1 MKKMMKMS
9 DNVITEALLA
19 DYILEELTD
28 AYKIGHWKQYPK
40 NTRQVYSYLESR
52 GGLFPAT
59 TFVGLQYYMKKYLA
73 GKVITNESIDEAIAD
88 TDEVFGYRMFNE
100 EGFRYI
106 ADELGGKLPIEIKAV
121 PEGMTVPVQNVLLT
135 ITNTDP
141 KAYWLPNYLEGLIE
155 MIWYPITVGTMS
167 REIKKNIAYFAKIAG
182 EEPSVVHLNNFGFRG
197 STSPEAAMIGDMAHL
212 MNFWGSDTLPGK
224 RGVNKYYHGKQD
236 KTPTLLSVYAAE
248 HSTVTSY
255 GEENELFAYR
265 ELLRRVPA
273 DQIASIVIDSYDAM
287 RAVDEYFGKDPE
299 LKYLVR
305 VERTGKTV
313 LRPDSGDPVEMSVK
327 VLKSL
332 WNNYGGTLN
341 ANGYKV
347 LDPHVGVIYGDYIS
361 KDMINQI
368 LGQVVGV
375 HQFAPSNILFGMGGA
390 LIQKVNRDTQSFAF
404 KCSAVDIDGKWHEV
418 YKHPVTDAKKKSK
431 RGRMA
436 LVDMGNGHLETLPIG
451 VTDPAKWNTPAVDIL
466 QTVFLNGDIMKDYTF
481 DEVRENAAI

>member
-1 MKKMMKMS
+1 
-9 DNVITEALLA
+9 
-19 DYILEELTD
+19 
-28 AYKIGHWKQYPK
+28 
-40 NTRQVYSYLESR
+40 
-52 GGLFPAT
+52 
-59 TFVGLQYYMKKYLA
+59 
-73 GKVITNESIDEAIAD
+73 
-88 TDEVFGYRMFNE
+88 
-100 EGFRYI
+100 
-106 ADELGGKLPIEIKAV
+106 
-121 PEGMTVPVQNVLLT
+121 
-135 ITNTDP
+135 
-141 KAYWLPNYLEGLIE
+141 
-155 MIWYPITVGTMS
+155 
-167 REIKKNIAYFAKIAG
+167 
-182 EEPSVVHLNNFGFRG
+182 
-197 STSPEAAMIGDMAHL
+197 MIGDMAHL

-224 RGVNKYYHGKQD
+224 RGVNKYYHGNQD

-368 LGQVVGV
+368 RGQVVGV

-390 LIQKVNRDTQSFAF
+390 LIQKVNQVRARST
-404 KCSAVDIDGKWHEV
+404 C
-418 YKHPVTDAKKKSK
+418 
-431 RGRMA
+431 
-436 LVDMGNGHLETLPIG
+436 DMSRARSNRTPGVEAAGNGFGIRGPSASESICTIDFGSSRSAFGESLPASHENTNPLSAASLKSCASASVILL
-451 VTDPAKWNTPAVDIL
+451 PASCSVVCRSHNS
-466 QTVFLNGDIMKDYTF
+466 
-481 DEVRENAAI
+481 R